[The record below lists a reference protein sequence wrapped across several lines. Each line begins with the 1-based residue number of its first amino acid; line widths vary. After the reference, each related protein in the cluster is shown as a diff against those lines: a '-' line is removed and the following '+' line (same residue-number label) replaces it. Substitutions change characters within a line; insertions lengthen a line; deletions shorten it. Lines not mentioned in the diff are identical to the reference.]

1 MELSAAAVLDLWE
14 EANALRPVDR
24 ALALASLEG
33 EGADTVARLPIGR
46 RSARLLRVHAALTG
60 SVLAAIASCP
70 HCGENSE
77 FALDVDELLARGDEA
92 AAPEPVEVAGR
103 VIAWRPPDSRD
114 VRAAAETEDVAA
126 AERVLLERCIDGEAT
141 DEVRR
146 AVTAAMAK
154 ADPLAEV
161 LLDVSCP
168 SCGES
173 FAADVDVAR
182 FVWAEVRTRALGLLR
197 DVDALARAYGWTEE
211 QVLALGAARRATYLE
226 LAAEAGA

>member
-1 MELSAAAVLDLWE
+1 M
-14 EANALRPVDR
+14 
-24 ALALASLEG
+24 
-33 EGADTVARLPIGR
+33 
-46 RSARLLRVHAALTG
+46 
-60 SVLAAIASCP
+60 
-70 HCGENSE
+70 
-77 FALDVDELLARGDEA
+77 
-92 AAPEPVEVAGR
+92 
-103 VIAWRPPDSRD
+103 IAWRPPDSRD

-126 AERVLLERCIDGEAT
+126 AECVLLERCIDGEAT